1 MSDRVNIQNS
11 SMEFTYRSSRSSK
24 CIGPLKKMVIW
35 VFLLI
40 MVPPKSSILIGVFHC
55 KPSILGYPYIWKHPF
70 GPKTLVVICVEP
82 KKCVDPWPLA
92 FGEDFRAISFL
103 AKKIDP
109 LLLVQICDAKTRLPT
124 FFGVLEWN
132 WIEIRSKKHGR
143 LLATEVALSST

>member
-24 CIGPLKKMVIW
+24 MHWAPEKNGHLGV
-35 VFLLI
+35 
-40 MVPPKSSILIGVFHC
+40 SINNGTPQIIHFNRVFHC

-70 GPKTLVVICVEP
+70 GPKTLVVICVVP